1 MNDQNPIDAAI
12 RLLETAVDP
21 ETEFYNRPVL
31 AQRALS
37 ALRQSPPGMTF
48 AQYQDCAATTA
59 TWAADQQP
67 LLYTALGLVGEAG
80 EVANK
85 VKKVLRGDYDRDALR
100 EMLAGELGD
109 VLWYLTML
117 ARELDLDLS
126 AIAQAN
132 LDKLA
137 SRQARGVIVGSGDER

>member
-1 MNDQNPIDAAI
+1 MNNPNPIDAAI

-37 ALRQSPPGMTF
+37 ALRRHANAMTLSG
-48 AQYQDCAATTA
+48 YQDAAATTA
-59 TWAADQQP
+59 LYP
-67 LLYTALGLVGEAG
+67 ERRGIEYTALGLVGEAG

-85 VKKVLRGDYDRDALR
+85 VKKMLRGDYGREELRAL
-100 EMLAGELGD
+100 LASELGD
-109 VLWYLTML
+109 VLWYWAML
-117 ARELDLDLS
+117 ARELELS
-126 AIAQAN
+126 PDVIAQMN

-137 SRQARGVIVGSGDER
+137 SRKERGVITGSGDER

>member
-1 MNDQNPIDAAI
+1 MNNPNPIDAAI

-37 ALRQSPPGMTF
+37 ALRRHANAMTLS
-48 AQYQDCAATTA
+48 AYQDAATTA
-59 TWAADQQP
+59 LYP
-67 LLYTALGLVGEAG
+67 ERRGIEYTALGLVGEAG

-85 VKKVLRGDYDRDALR
+85 VKKMLRGDYGREELRAL
-100 EMLAGELGD
+100 LASELGD
-109 VLWYLTML
+109 VLWYWAML
-117 ARELDLDLS
+117 ARELELS
-126 AIAQAN
+126 PDVIAQMN

-137 SRQARGVIVGSGDER
+137 SRKERGVITGSGDER